1 MKYIYTAVLTEEENK
16 VIASVPDLP
25 GCVTSGKTIIDA
37 LEMIRDAAASWLVTA
52 EDENLKIC
60 APTSQNKIP
69 RRKNDI
75 LSVIAIDTIEYR
87 AKTETRAVRKNVSL
101 PAWMANLA
109 EKRGINCSQI
119 LQEGLLKAF
128 KS

>member
-16 VIASVPDLP
+16 VMASVPDLP

-87 AKTETRAVRKNVSL
+87 AKTETRAVRKMFPS
-101 PAWMANLA
+101 PHGW
-109 EKRGINCSQI
+109 QT
-119 LQEGLLKAF
+119 LLK
-128 KS
+128 KGE